1 MEQAQS
7 NPTAAGTE
15 IPLKGGMN
23 DPRWPGSDGWV
34 KMGQNVNG
42 VEIHY
47 VRNVNTGE
55 VADFK
60 FK

>member
-1 MEQAQS
+1 
-7 NPTAAGTE
+7 
-15 IPLKGGMN
+15 LK
-23 DPRWPGSDGWV
+23 DPNYPGSDGGV
-34 KMGQNVNG
+34 KMRQNVNG
-42 VEIHY
+42 TEVHY